1 MAESKEKE
9 KLRWYG
15 AETPS
20 GRKVFE
26 NLEEKFT
33 SIFDSLRNGEIPDL
47 KLIQGTVPD
56 LRPMLITYGKIRIG
70 HEFTRDQFLRRMYAL
85 IPELNK
91 SINLIFEKMSV
102 MSPMLGVV
110 LRANDP
116 CGFFRD
122 LKEGKFP
129 DYAGKMVE
137 NVSESVGSLCSL
149 KSKIVDFLRS
159 EITGIMPNT
168 CRLAG
173 EDLAIELLARGGSL
187 ENLSL
192 MSGSSIQVLGAEK
205 ALFKH
210 FTTGT
215 RPPKHGVIFRFP
227 GLSSM
232 KPKFRGRAAR
242 VIANQLVLT
251 LRADMIGNTLDLAP
265 LEQKIKKAMTH

>member
-15 AETPS
+15 TETPS

-26 NLEEKFT
+26 DLEEKFA
-33 SIFDSLRNGEIPDL
+33 SIFDSLRNEELPDL

-56 LRPMLITYGKIRIG
+56 LRPMLISYGKTRIG
-70 HEFTRDQFLRRMYAL
+70 QEFTRDQFLRRMYAL

-102 MSPMLGVV
+102 LSPMLGVE
-110 LRANDP
+110 LRSNDP

-122 LKEGKFP
+122 LREGKFP
-129 DYAGKMVE
+129 DYTGKIIE
-137 NVSESVGSLCSL
+137 SISDSVGGLCSL
-149 KSKIVDFLRS
+149 KSKIIDFLRL
-159 EITGIMPNT
+159 EISGIMPNT
-168 CRLAG
+168 SRLAG

-215 RPPKHGVIFRFP
+215 RSPKHGVIFRFP

-232 KPKFRGRAAR
+232 KPKFMGKAAR
-242 VIANQLVLT
+242 VIANQLALT
-251 LRADMIGNTLDLAP
+251 LRADMIGNALDLSP
-265 LEQKIKKAMTH
+265 LEQKIKKAMSR